1 MIKPLGNL
9 LLITKIDSGEKTTKT
24 GLVISSAISD
34 TGPKVGEVV
43 AKGDGELNYKGEII
57 PIHGVNVGDM
67 VYYPEHSGTDIEDDE
82 GNKYLLIN
90 YKNILAIKA
99 DQQ

>member
-1 MIKPLGNL
+1 
-9 LLITKIDSGEKTTKT
+9 
-24 GLVISSAISD
+24 
-34 TGPKVGEVV
+34 
-43 AKGDGELNYKGEII
+43 
-57 PIHGVNVGDM
+57 M

>member
-1 MIKPLGNL
+1 MIKPLGNM

-43 AKGDGELNYKGEII
+43 AKGDGESNYKGEII
-57 PIHGVNVGDM
+57 PIHGINIGDL
-67 VYYPEHSGTDIEDDE
+67 VYYPEHSGTDIEDEE

-90 YKNILAIKA
+90 YKNILAVKEK
-99 DQQ
+99 

>member
-1 MIKPLGNL
+1 MIKPLGSM
-9 LLITKIDSGEKTTKT
+9 LLITKVDSGEKTTKG

-34 TGPKVGEVV
+34 TGPKIGQVVSKGE
-43 AKGDGELNYKGEII
+43 GEANYKGEII
-57 PIHGVNVGDM
+57 PIHNINVGDL

-90 YKNILAIKA
+90 CKNILAVKE
-99 DQQ
+99 